1 MARRS
6 TLQHDPRIA
15 GDPELSARPD
25 APGYDSP
32 SARAPRRGRWSGGGG
47 RWLVWVGRIILWALI
62 VVIVVNGVR
71 APFERY
77 TQQNNATPQAA
88 PQVDKGFPTARG
100 MAFAAQFAGVYL
112 NFSPEDAPSRAGKLA
127 AFLPDGSDQQL
138 GWDGAGKMAAVAIQ
152 PYDIEASDAQNAIV
166 SVAFQSGPRR
176 LILSV
181 PIYYAGD
188 DSGKGFV
195 VSGRP
200 ALLPAP
206 APADL
211 PQLAQPEGDEAAA
224 AELKPQLEGFF
235 KDYASGDTAGLQRYV
250 AAGKSV
256 SSFGGAF
263 TFGELKKVVVPV
275 GGATREI
282 QAVVVWIVPS
292 GAVPSADPS
301 ATDAA
306 AADGRLEQAYRL
318 TVEKQGDKWYVDEIR
333 GAGRAVG

>member
-1 MARRS
+1 
-6 TLQHDPRIA
+6 
-15 GDPELSARPD
+15 
-25 APGYDSP
+25 
-32 SARAPRRGRWSGGGG
+32 
-47 RWLVWVGRIILWALI
+47 
-62 VVIVVNGVR
+62 
-71 APFERY
+71 
-77 TQQNNATPQAA
+77 
-88 PQVDKGFPTARG
+88 

-152 PYDIEASDAQNAIV
+152 PYDIEAPDAQNAIV

-256 SSFGGAF
+256 ASF
-263 TFGELKKVVVPV
+263 TFAELKKVVVPV

-301 ATDAA
+301 ATDAV